1 MQCYGENI
9 AFDDKNGSNK
19 NIVNEDLSN
28 DDTFSFI
35 YFILCELLFSLC
47 FGKRFLYIRN
57 ISNIDSGISN
67 VFYKIIR

>member
-35 YFILCELLFSLC
+35 YFILCELLFSYVLAKG
-47 FGKRFLYIRN
+47 FYISETLV
-57 ISNIDSGISN
+57 I
-67 VFYKIIR
+67 